1 VTCPRCPSRPRPLRR
16 SLFRQQTSSGVATTL
31 DGCSRRIRRVQ
42 SQRSQS
48 RLLPRSVGLTSTG
61 LYTKEVV
68 TTSFSTFGGRL
79 IRVQCKWAPR
89 HGDVVVVRCYS
100 TRRNRNGLLRRIYVE
115 GEVDG
120 YAAYCQEIDRCFF
133 LPYENFVRRTQI
145 HLRLDRTNNNQKLG
159 INWADDFDFAAT
171 LGNEQGAVAQLGERR
186 HGMPKATGSS
196 PVGSTL
202 FA

>member
-1 VTCPRCPSRPRPLRR
+1 MLTTDQKGAVAEIAIALIATKLGIDVYRPLH
-16 SLFRQQTSSGVATTL
+16 
-31 DGCSRRIRRVQ
+31 
-42 SQRSQS
+42 
-48 RLLPRSVGLTSTG
+48 
-61 LYTKEVV
+61 E
-68 TTSFSTFGGRL
+68 GGRY
-79 IRVQCKWAPR
+79 
-89 HGDVVVVRCYS
+89 D
-100 TRRNRNGLLRRIYVE
+100 RNGLLRRIYVE

-159 INWADDFDFAAT
+159 INWADDFDFAAK